1 MRAELVRQKR
11 GLVALTE
18 LLRDD
23 AAGVASSVL
32 AVLLALSADRGA
44 YSCLLTCGA
53 LQGTLDLLERALLKP
68 EGTAE
73 ADEQQVRALQILRN
87 LVRHDGSLLALF
99 KDHPAVMGVRWGGAS
114 AGRQKLALSPQ
125 QGRRASA
132 VR

>member
-1 MRAELVRQKR
+1 ML
-11 GLVALTE
+11 GLRRL
-18 LLRDD
+18 
-23 AAGVASSVL
+23 
-32 AVLLALSADRGA
+32 
-44 YSCLLTCGA
+44 
-53 LQGTLDLLERALLKP
+53 LLKP

>member
-1 MRAELVRQKR
+1 M
-11 GLVALTE
+11 
-18 LLRDD
+18 
-23 AAGVASSVL
+23 
-32 AVLLALSADRGA
+32 LLALSADRGA

-114 AGRQKLALSPQ
+114 AAPEARALAAA
-125 QGRRASA
+125 GAAGERG